1 MCGDRVADEIKG
13 QVPRG
18 FVVLK
23 AGASAERLADQLVE
37 AVRENIGAVAAFK
50 MVDVVPAL
58 PKTRSGK
65 ILRKTMRGIADGRDE
80 PVPSTIEDPSVLDAL
95 RPILRS

>member
-1 MCGDRVADEIKG
+1 
-13 QVPRG
+13 VPRG

-23 AGASAERLADQLVE
+23 AGVTAERLADELID
-37 AVRENIGAVAAFK
+37 AVRENIGAVASFK
-50 MVDVVPAL
+50 LVDVVPAL

-80 PVPSTIEDPSVLDAL
+80 PVPSTIEDPTVLDAL
-95 RPILRS
+95 RPILLR